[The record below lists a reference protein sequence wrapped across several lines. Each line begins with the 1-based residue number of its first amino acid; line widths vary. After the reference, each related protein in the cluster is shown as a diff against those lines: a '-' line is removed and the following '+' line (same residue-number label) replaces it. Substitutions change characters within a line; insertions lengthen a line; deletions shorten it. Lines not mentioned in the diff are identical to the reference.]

1 VPTEA
6 DPVIFD
12 ASTRQVTLYPG
23 NVEALRWKAQSYFTV
38 FGQAVGAKGNP
49 IANAL
54 VRSGR
59 GMSETDSNG
68 YFQLDVTR
76 NDSITV
82 GESARCKTQ
91 LANLAIKN
99 DYAALGK
106 VLCK

>member
-1 VPTEA
+1 
-6 DPVIFD
+6 
-12 ASTRQVTLYPG
+12 
-23 NVEALRWKAQSYFTV
+23 
-38 FGQAVGAKGNP
+38 
-49 IANAL
+49 
-54 VRSGR
+54 
-59 GMSETDSNG
+59 MSETDSNG